1 MELGLNSNQK
11 TFFSLD
17 PRTKIFLLV
26 LLSFMVFNDVP
37 FYISGIL
44 VLIPFLCLFFSNHK
58 KTAIIYIL
66 VYFIAKYI
74 QIYLLPNATGIVSFL
89 LIAFSYTASRMLP
102 ILLMGYYTLVT
113 TKVSEFIAS
122 MERSN
127 IPKDITIPVSVV
139 FRYIPSVVEEIKS
152 ITDAMK
158 MRGFGL
164 NSKSLKNPLKMVE
177 FYMIPILI
185 SAVKT
190 SDELSAASLTR
201 GLSNP
206 KKRTHL
212 VEVKFNIL
220 DYLLI
225 VIALLGFGI
234 YVYYFL
240 GSVLSV

>member
-1 MELGLNSNQK
+1 MELGLNNNQK
-11 TFFSLD
+11 TFFNLD

-26 LLSFMVFNDVP
+26 ILSFMVFNDVP
-37 FYISGIL
+37 MYISGIL

-66 VYFIAKYI
+66 VYLLAKYI
-74 QIYLLPNATGIVSFL
+74 QIYLLPTATGMVSFL

-102 ILLMGYYTLVT
+102 ILLMGYYTLVS
-113 TKVSEFIAS
+113 TKVSEFIAA
-122 MERSN
+122 MEKSN
-127 IPKDITIPVSVV
+127 VPKDITIPVSVV
-139 FRYIPSVVEEIKS
+139 FRYIPSVFEEIRS

-164 NSKSLKNPLKMVE
+164 TLKSLKNPLKMVE

-190 SDELSAASLTR
+190 SDDLSAASLTR

-206 KKRTHL
+206 KERTHL
-212 VEVKFNIL
+212 AEIKFNKF
-220 DYLLI
+220 DYFTI
-225 VIALLGFGI
+225 SVSIIGFGI
-234 YVYYFL
+234 YAFYFFRGVL
-240 GSVLSV
+240 GV

>member
-1 MELGLNSNQK
+1 MELGLNNEEK
-11 TFFSLD
+11 TFFNLD

-26 LLSFMVFNDVP
+26 ILSFMVFNDVP

-44 VLIPFLCLFFSNHK
+44 VLIPFLCLLFSNHK
-58 KTAIIYIL
+58 KTAIVYIAL
-66 VYFIAKYI
+66 YCIAKYI
-74 QIYLLPNATGIVSFL
+74 QIYLLPSSTGIIAII
-89 LIAFSYTASRMLP
+89 LITVSYTISRMLP
-102 ILLMGYYTLVT
+102 ILLMGYYTIST

-127 IPKDITIPVSVV
+127 VPKDITIPFSVI
-139 FRYIPSVVEEIKS
+139 FRYIPSVYEEIKS

-164 NSKSLKNPLKMVE
+164 TLKSLKNPLKMVE
-177 FYMIPILI
+177 FYMVPILI

-201 GLSNP
+201 GLSSP

-212 VEVKFNIL
+212 ADVKFMPL
-220 DYLLI
+220 DYILI
-225 VIALLGFGI
+225 SIAIVGFL
-234 YVYYFL
+234 VYAFYFI
-240 GSVLSV
+240 GGH